1 MSAGKKAALAAGLAV
16 CIVLVLFSAVYGVFS
31 HYVSKM
37 NFVDPDRDTG
47 VYLDEKDLE
56 IKAGE
61 EETENSDTEAVR
73 ILEEELKDNATE
85 DYGLDFDDK
94 NVFNF
99 LLVGSDTRGSDRGR
113 SDTMIIL
120 SINKETKK
128 ITMTSLMR
136 DTYLTVPGLSKGNRI
151 NAAYST
157 GGIKRLFATIK
168 LNYKID
174 LQKYVAIDFFGF
186 IDVVDI
192 LGGVTVNV
200 TKGEKED
207 MLNHMKEI
215 CRIKGVSYSKYSD
228 FGTGNVHLNGLQA
241 LCYARVRH
249 TGNGEY
255 QRTERQREILTI
267 LFNKIKKKG
276 LSATE
281 IAALAD
287 KLLPYVTTNFSQ
299 GDILALLS
307 SAPSYLSD
315 YELVSFRIP
324 YKGTY
329 RNMGVRGMSV
339 IGINFEKNIKK
350 WHDVVYNGAS
360 VEGLVD

>member
-1 MSAGKKAALAAGLAV
+1 MNNRTNRGAGKPKKMSGGKKALLAAGL
-16 CIVLVLFSAVYGVFS
+16 VLCVLLLLFSAAYGVFS
-31 HYVSKM
+31 YYYGKLHIA
-37 NFVDPDRDTG
+37 NPDDDTA

-61 EETENSDTEAVR
+61 EETENSALED
-73 ILEEELKDNATE
+73 IQSLEEALKENE
-85 DYGLDFDDK
+85 SESYENLNFDDK

-99 LLVGSDTRGSDRGR
+99 LLVGSDSRGTDRGR
-113 SDTMIIL
+113 SDSMIIL

-157 GGIKRLFATIK
+157 GGMSRLLDTIE
-168 LNYKID
+168 LNYKIK
-174 LQKYVAIDFFGF
+174 LEKYVQIDFFGF

-207 MLNHMKEI
+207 MLAHMKEI
-215 CRIKGVSYSKYSD
+215 CRIKGVSYSDYSD
-228 FGTGNVHLNGLQA
+228 FGTGNVRLNGLQA

-255 QRTERQREILTI
+255 QRTENAMTQAHAFKAAELC
-267 LFNKIKKKG
+267 L
-276 LSATE
+276 
-281 IAALAD
+281 IAQEKA
-287 KLLPYVTTNFSQ
+287 
-299 GDILALLS
+299 IRI
-307 SAPSYLSD
+307 AP
-315 YELVSFRIP
+315 
-324 YKGTY
+324 
-329 RNMGVRGMSV
+329 
-339 IGINFEKNIKK
+339 
-350 WHDVVYNGAS
+350 
-360 VEGLVD
+360 